1 MKLHYF
7 TLGAVLFAIPLSAQ
21 NVADSTAMDWERRL
35 ELEEIVVVA
44 SRPVVKQ
51 APDRIIYLTKKTS
64 MPKE

>member
-7 TLGAVLFAIPLSAQ
+7 TLGAVLFAIPHSKQ
-21 NVADSTAMDWERRL
+21 KVADSTAIHWERRL

-51 APDRIIYLTKKTS
+51 APDRII
-64 MPKE
+64 